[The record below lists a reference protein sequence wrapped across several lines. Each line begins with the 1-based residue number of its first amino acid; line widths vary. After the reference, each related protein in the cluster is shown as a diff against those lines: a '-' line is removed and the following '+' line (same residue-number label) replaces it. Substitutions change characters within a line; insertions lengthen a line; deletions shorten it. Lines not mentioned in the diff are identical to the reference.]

1 MLENFSSNSWDL
13 RVLREVLSL
22 FRTGLGV
29 AGEGEGEG
37 GWERAS
43 ERKVEATENCP
54 SRNRCIAMARFVS
67 DGSKARAS

>member
-13 RVLREVLSL
+13 RVLREMLSL
-22 FRTGLGV
+22 FGSGLGV
-29 AGEGEGEG
+29 AGEGEGG
-37 GWERAS
+37 GRERAS